1 MSTQMTIGGK
11 TVEVVARK
19 GGWITYISEDG
30 VTKRARVSKFDGY
43 KAARSNGAKAPKAA
57 KARGGKVAV
66 TGNIIR
72 DRSGFKP
79 YKTEEGT
86 KGLDNGDKVARQLR
100 DLDLDGVYGE
110 TARAIRH
117 AGTEEGTMEDIES
130 SLRKRYGKLN
140 PGQQRMSLGNRLR
153 GALRNQ
159 AAA

>member
-1 MSTQMTIGGK
+1 MSTQLTLNGK
-11 TVEVVARK
+11 AVEVVARK
-19 GGWITYISEDG
+19 AGWVTYISEDG
-30 VTKRARVSKFDGY
+30 VTKKARVSKFDGQTKSAAK
-43 KAARSNGAKAPKAA
+43 KAKGKGKSAKSNG
-57 KARGGKVAV
+57 AV

-79 YKTEEGT
+79 YKTEDGV
-86 KGLDNGDKVARQLR
+86 KGLDNGDKIAKQLR
-100 DLDLDGVYGE
+100 GLDLDGVYSE

-117 AGTEEGTMEDIES
+117 AGTEEGTIEDIES

-153 GALRNQ
+153 GASRTQ